1 MFEKCGFSE
10 ENTTW
15 ASISHRRARISTDTR
30 EILQLLQSTPFAHEA
45 HRGPR
50 RSQQHSERSRGYI
63 FNNTNN
69 EESTIKTIPAV
80 GVCCSPTELLL
91 NKVVYV
97 VVNQILLKLFN
108 KQTPW
113 FSEVPCGSVVKTKTA
128 ERCLSAGRR
137 RLLCTAHRRAQI
149 CTEPRNIS
157 VDQCNQRELMSTDEL
172 PQNHRM

>member
-1 MFEKCGFSE
+1 MQHADFLLKMFEKCGFSE

-50 RSQQHSERSRGYI
+50 RSQQHSARSRGYI

-97 VVNQILLKLFN
+97 IYSKFFITFAVDLHLKYGIRPSFCWVETCQQRSVPILYTSKN
-108 KQTPW
+108 WIVRWAMTPY
-113 FSEVPCGSVVKTKTA
+113 
-128 ERCLSAGRR
+128 L
-137 RLLCTAHRRAQI
+137 
-149 CTEPRNIS
+149 
-157 VDQCNQRELMSTDEL
+157 
-172 PQNHRM
+172 